1 LSGANPIGQT
11 LLTSPGPDY
20 PATVYEI
27 VGVTPDTKYND
38 LRGQTP
44 PMTFAPT
51 SQFPGQGPWTSVM
64 IHSNLSSAAVAAAA
78 KSVIAEKH
86 PDVVTQF
93 TDFQREIRDGLVEE
107 RLMAMLSG
115 FFGLLAALLT
125 MIGLYGVI
133 SYIVAMRWNEMGI
146 RMALGAS
153 RRDVLGIILKQTLA
167 LLALGVGVVLA
178 LAAARGASSL
188 LFGLQPNDPLT
199 FAGAS
204 ALLVTVALLASS
216 LPALRATKVDP
227 MAALRYE

>member
-1 LSGANPIGQT
+1 
-11 LLTSPGPDY
+11 
-20 PATVYEI
+20 
-27 VGVTPDTKYND
+27 
-38 LRGQTP
+38 
-44 PMTFAPT
+44 
-51 SQFPGQGPWTSVM
+51 
-64 IHSNLSSAAVAAAA
+64 
-78 KSVIAEKH
+78 
-86 PDVVTQF
+86 
-93 TDFQREIRDGLVEE
+93 
-107 RLMAMLSG
+107 MAMLSG